1 MKCDPFSKPISVK
14 LSLNTLRGQF
24 LWPCSF
30 STLRNFPLLSWDSYE
45 CKGPSHALCFASY
58 KSMRQLFGPFLQHVF
73 FAEEQETLGSSGGW
87 PYKGWRHMKC
97 WLAPVVGDQA
107 QWLQGWRAGLT
118 WSGATGVTHWSE
130 WANVGMAGWVPIPL
144 LQKRYL
150 HHGEASLPSH
160 SGCHARH
167 YNSQMGSPARGKAS
181 GRRRCW
187 AGNTWEHPGAPF
199 L

>member
-1 MKCDPFSKPISVK
+1 MKCDPFSKRISVK

-87 PYKGWRHMKC
+87 PYKGWRAHEV
-97 WLAPVVGDQA
+97 LASSC
-107 QWLQGWRAGLT
+107 GWRTGTVTARLESRT
-118 WSGATGVTHWSE
+118 DVKRSYWSYSLE
-130 WANVGMAGWVPIPL
+130 WMSKGRDGRMGTYTIAPEEIF
-144 LQKRYL
+144 
-150 HHGEASLPSH
+150 ASWW
-160 SGCHARH
+160 G
-167 YNSQMGSPARGKAS
+167 
-181 GRRRCW
+181 
-187 AGNTWEHPGAPF
+187 F
-199 L
+199 LAQS